1 MLPRLIVLLQ
11 RGIILA
17 DRKLSSAGTPTTGW
31 CSATVFT
38 SDSSRYWPADQ
49 WEPGRPQHAFDKQY
63 VRSWAAGTGWDKRP
77 PAPEVPAEV
86 VAVTRARYLEA
97 YERLTGRTWEGGS

>member
-1 MLPRLIVLLQ
+1 MLQ

-17 DRKLSSAGTPTTGW
+17 DSKFEFGW
-31 CSATVFT
+31 DADHRLVLGDEVFT

-63 VRSWAAGTGWDKRP
+63 VRDWAAGTGWDKRP